1 MTFLKAK
8 TQKLYVPTSIIN
20 SPLNPNTDMFILMR
34 PTELLEK
41 GMVEKDILDENVI
54 AKRFTVRVF

>member
-8 TQKLYVPTSIIN
+8 TQKLFVPSSIIN
-20 SPLNPNTDMFILMR
+20 SPLNPNNDMFILMR
-34 PTELLEK
+34 PTELLER

>member
-8 TQKLYVPTSIIN
+8 TQKLYVPSSITN
-20 SPLNPNTDMFILMR
+20 SPLNYNSEMLILMR

-41 GMVEKDILDENVI
+41 GMIEKDIMDENVI
-54 AKRFTVRVF
+54 ARRFTVRVF